1 MRLGPGYRD
10 SFAETSDAD
19 TLDESFE
26 SRMNDVN
33 SLNPL
38 NPLSESNEM
47 NQANESNPSTN
58 PLNESGSLSPLNESN
73 PLNSL
78 NESNSSVSSS
88 VNSLNPLSESNP
100 STTPLNESTPLN
112 SLNESTPLIDSNP
125 SHSLNSEDESNAS
138 MKPLIDSNRSIG
150 SVPSPMS
157 LSVDPDKQTRATDTS
172 ELKDSMSSLDVS
184 GRSDIL
190 QRVGAIPQNG
200 MDGREALSGSLNEV
214 DLREEN
220 EEELSETKLDSL
232 SSDESDSSRNTLQSP
247 SEERDR
253 RVETLKI
260 EIEELK
266 KSHENQL
273 NLLRAQMD
281 QLLVR
286 YMAIEQSLCGV

>member
-1 MRLGPGYRD
+1 
-10 SFAETSDAD
+10 
-19 TLDESFE
+19 
-26 SRMNDVN
+26 
-33 SLNPL
+33 
-38 NPLSESNEM
+38 
-47 NQANESNPSTN
+47 
-58 PLNESGSLSPLNESN
+58 
-73 PLNSL
+73 
-78 NESNSSVSSS
+78 
-88 VNSLNPLSESNP
+88 
-100 STTPLNESTPLN
+100 
-112 SLNESTPLIDSNP
+112 
-125 SHSLNSEDESNAS
+125 
-138 MKPLIDSNRSIG
+138 
-150 SVPSPMS
+150 MS

-200 MDGREALSGSLNEV
+200 MDGREALSESLNEV

-286 YMAIEQSLCGV
+286 YMAIEQSLCGVWEKTGFKVILRNAPFKLFYSSSSTDSIRIERRASG